1 MTGPSKPARAKGDF
15 PKREA
20 GALAIAAGVVLRA
33 KGEQL
38 GEAMA
43 LLRRELQAYNDEI
56 MALAEIAY
64 KARGAGN

>member
-1 MTGPSKPARAKGDF
+1 MAKPDDF

-20 GALAIAAGVVLRA
+20 GALAIAAGCVLRA

-43 LLRRELQAYNDEI
+43 LLRRELESYDAEI
-56 MALAEIAY
+56 MALV
-64 KARGAGN
+64 KLKPRKGGK

>member
-1 MTGPSKPARAKGDF
+1 MAKPDDF

-20 GALAIAAGVVLRA
+20 GALAIAAGCVLRA

-43 LLRRELQAYNDEI
+43 LLRRELQAYDDEI

-64 KARGAGN
+64 TTSRARKK